1 MMPSGFVG
9 NDANYFDGATEND
22 SVQANIMRDE
32 GNIDFDALLKDNTQT
47 LYDGSSKYSKLS

>member
-1 MMPSGFVG
+1 VG
-9 NDANYFDGATEND
+9 NDANYFDGATEDD

-32 GNIDFDALLKDNTQT
+32 GNIEFDALLKDNTET